1 MSGLEEVDDNRQGSG
16 SYRQKSFL
24 SASLRSHHG
33 SGTNT
38 HNNSFFQLPTQE
50 TMFKNSLIKKFG
62 LTSLNQN
69 SNNKDESFMQL
80 PPASAASQKFSLSNS
95 NETFLHSRTSQSQ
108 LQLNQ
113 LISNNEALEK
123 TYLNAQ
129 PSFLSNEH
137 TFHHEN
143 NAELNQNGTGL
154 NDYELEELRDGFFD
168 PVFPKHTPVRPLID
182 ENIAET
188 AQASYIEKNGEDEK
202 DTGKSTSDGTASTKG
217 FLPMSNAPTRP
228 PSQTAFQKV
237 LGTFAFV
244 KINSH
249 KALKKRKK
257 ILKFFIAYFIA
268 MVLSVIPK
276 TRSWFGSDRYI
287 WFLPLATL
295 IHHPSRTV
303 GVQVEI
309 AVWAI
314 LGGSLSIAWSALALY
329 IASCNN
335 AALRGYGGILWLSMT
350 LAVILSVWLGSLFRR
365 LVYFSTAF
373 NTGILFTHTVSF
385 INAFPQVAHIEINNS
400 VRNWKIMW
408 DFGISY
414 LFGILISTTV
424 SFIVFPDFG
433 NNIITDTFAET
444 IESIENFLVLFIDP
458 KNFENKEQ
466 LASKEKTMVRKMNY
480 KCTQAYRE
488 YSNQLKLSRY
498 DEHLLK
504 NVRNSLTN
512 IVAPLRCVPLN
523 LSNIINQEAL
533 ENLISG
539 INADGINF
547 DAEDTDYE
555 NLADESTALQTTLQ
569 KPLFDLVLQMI
580 ICLDYNKEMFK
591 TPNAQNNCATLH
603 KYDVVLQEK
612 IQNTDKAY
620 KSFIK
625 SKFFNKELLRDPK
638 CVEMFLFLRYLVHS
652 ANHLVVLNST
662 TIETIGTQRWHVVPP
677 SYPLSTSLR
686 RLPHQCAL
694 DQGNGDQMNY
704 SDTKRATD
712 EIFENIYNAN
722 MSKHIFQ
729 ASTSDKHV
737 KAISRND
744 FNKKTTTSS
753 ARWLFWNFKCAFLCD
768 EMRWALKVSAVM
780 FFFCLPSWLPNSYK
794 WYQKYQVF
802 TGAILLNVLINRRNI
817 DNWKSFAVRMI
828 NCLIG
833 VFWGWAANQSRHFA
847 SPYVIMTFAS
857 LLCAVYAY
865 VFFVNRNTKISYT
878 ALLTF
883 TIIALEP
890 LGNKNVYSHH
900 SVNTATIW
908 KSTWVTGLA
917 LFFGCALS
925 IPINWVLWTL
935 SARTQVR
942 EGANALV
949 GHIGKSYQFLVDRYL
964 YRDVDD
970 EPSLLELKYSNVSEI
985 RLSQSIDA
993 LEELLNQAK
1002 KESEYITKFK
1012 ATQYEQLIQC
1022 SRALV
1027 EKLLESR
1034 LSAQFFDVWNTDAD
1048 SRVTRSLLSFRRD
1061 SVSTVCFV
1069 FFMLSNCFQSKNKV
1083 PPYLPNP
1090 ILSRKKLYDA
1100 ISRFDTLDWNGRQ
1113 DSEQSSVFSTAFNFS
1128 PEGKVSFKLFEKRH
1142 WQEVHAIAFSSAFT
1156 GVTAELQRMIEI
1168 SKQILGEETRY

>member
-1 MSGLEEVDDNRQGSG
+1 MSGLEEIEDSRQGSG
-16 SYRQKSFL
+16 SYRQRSFL
-24 SASLRSHHG
+24 SASLRNHHG

-38 HNNSFFQLPTQE
+38 HNNSFSELPTQE
-50 TMFKNSLIKKFG
+50 TIFKNSLIKKFG
-62 LTSLNQN
+62 LTSLSQSN
-69 SNNKDESFMQL
+69 NNKDENFSQL
-80 PPASAASQKFSLSNS
+80 PLASAASQKLSFANS
-95 NETFLHSRTSQSQ
+95 NENFLHSRTSQSQ

-113 LISNNEALEK
+113 LISSNEALEK

-129 PSFLSNEH
+129 PSFLS
-137 TFHHEN
+137 HEN
-143 NAELNQNGTGL
+143 SFVHKSNVELNQNGTGL
-154 NDYELEELRDGFFD
+154 DDYELEELRDGFFD
-168 PVFPKHTPVRPLID
+168 PVFPKHTPIRPIID
-182 ENIAET
+182 ENFAET
-188 AQASYIEKNGEDEK
+188 SKGSSAERADEEEKNTAESSSNGAE
-202 DTGKSTSDGTASTKG
+202 STVDSLPIFHASAG
-217 FLPMSNAPTRP
+217 P
-228 PSQTAFQKV
+228 PSHLTFSKV
-237 LGTFAFV
+237 FSTFAPR
-244 KINSH
+244 KIDVH
-249 KALKKRKK
+249 KALQKKKK

-268 MVLSVIPK
+268 MVLSVIPR
-276 TRSWFGSDRYI
+276 TRAWFGSDRYI

-329 IASCNN
+329 IATCNN

-350 LAVILSVWLGSLFRR
+350 LAIILSVWLGSLFRR

-385 INAFPQVAHIEINNS
+385 INAFPQVAHFQIDNS
-400 VRNWKIMW
+400 IRNWKIMW
-408 DFGISY
+408 DFGMSY
-414 LFGILISTTV
+414 LFGILISTVV
-424 SFIVFPDFG
+424 SCIVFPDFG
-433 NNIITDTFAET
+433 NKIITDTFAET
-444 IESIENFLVLFIDP
+444 IDSIENFLVLFIDP
-458 KNFENKEQ
+458 ENFENQEE
-466 LASKEKTMVRKMNY
+466 LASKEKTMVKKMNY

-488 YSNQLKLSRY
+488 YSNQLKLSKY
-498 DEHLLK
+498 DENLLK

-523 LSNIINQEAL
+523 LQNVIDQKAL
-533 ENLISG
+533 EKLVSGVNANG
-539 INADGINF
+539 INLKV
-547 DAEDTDYE
+547 EETDYE
-555 NLADESTALQTTLQ
+555 VLQDDITALRKTLQ
-569 KPLFDLVLQMI
+569 KPLFDLILQMI

-591 TPNAQNNCATLH
+591 NPKVQNCDTLH
-603 KYDVVLQEK
+603 KYDVVLQDK

-620 KSFIK
+620 KNFIK
-625 SKFFNKELLRDPK
+625 SKFFNKELLRNQN

-662 TIETIGTQRWHVVPP
+662 TIETIGTQKWHIVTP

-729 ASTSDKHV
+729 ASTSEKHV

-753 ARWLFWNFKCAFLCD
+753 ARWIFWNFKCAFLCD
-768 EMRWALKVSAVM
+768 EMRWALKVCAVM

-802 TGAILLNVLINRRNI
+802 TGAILLNILMNRRNI
-817 DNWKSFAVRMI
+817 DNWGSFAIRLI
-828 NCLIG
+828 NCVVG

-857 LLCAVYAY
+857 LICAVYAY
-865 VFFVNRNTKISYT
+865 VFFVNRDTKASYT

-883 TIIALEP
+883 TIIVLEP
-890 LGNKNVYSHH
+890 LGNKSVYSHH

-1002 KESEYITKFK
+1002 KESEYIMKFK
-1012 ATQYEQLIQC
+1012 AAQYEQLIQC

-1113 DSEQSSVFSTAFNFS
+1113 DSEQSSLFSTTFNFT
-1128 PEGKVSFKLFEKRH
+1128 PEGKVSFKLFEKKH